1 NLLALNAAIEAARAG
16 EHGRGFAVV
25 ADEVRKLAE
34 RTGKSLNEIEANVNV
49 LVQGVNDMSESIK
62 EQTAGVTQ
70 INEAIAQLESVTQ
83 DNVSVAN
90 NTNDITLQVN
100 SIADD
105 ILEDVNKKKF

>member
-1 NLLALNAAIEAARAG
+1 MIKDIADQTNLLALNAAIEAARAG

-49 LVQGVNDMSESIK
+49 LVQGINDMSESIK
-62 EQTAGVTQ
+62 EQTEGISQ
-70 INEAIAQLESVTQ
+70 INEAINQLEGVTQ
-83 DNVSVAN
+83 NVNA
-90 NTNDITLQVN
+90 
-100 SIADD
+100 IAQE